1 MVFRILAERNPSK
14 FGHFWRFSDEIH
26 LFLDF
31 ILQRHYLEF
40 YQSCFAENFYGLERK
55 FEQNSDKRRSIRR
68 SLILAVFVPYAKL
81 KCDRM
86 FEKIRTE
93 KPKSKF
99 EKCFL
104 AVYPY
109 IHMTWWKCVI
119 NIVSF
124 YWFTVLQNSWVF
136 GLHHIAGKSPGAG
149 SEHLT
154 RLDRAGL
161 SERHNVDIQRIKHKI

>member
-1 MVFRILAERNPSK
+1 MGFRILAERNPSK

-31 ILQRHYLEF
+31 FLQRHYLEF
-40 YQSCFAENFYGLERK
+40 YQSTFSENFYGLERK
-55 FEQNSDKRRSIRR
+55 FEQNSDKRISIRR
-68 SLILAVFVPYAKL
+68 SLILSVFVSYAKL
-81 KCDRM
+81 KSDRM
-86 FEKIRTE
+86 FEKIRIE

-119 NIVSF
+119 NIISFLWINMIMDVCRFFF
-124 YWFTVLQNSWVF
+124 YWRT
-136 GLHHIAGKSPGAG
+136 
-149 SEHLT
+149 
-154 RLDRAGL
+154 
-161 SERHNVDIQRIKHKI
+161 